1 MFARALY
8 KCCVVLYCICI
19 VKCHVNCY
27 LFQLQFESWNLML
40 CFSSLDVNC
49 IYPVSILLT
58 DGQSLCDYNI
68 GPDTK
73 IHLVVRRPETDSDV
87 LSTARI
93 GSSTVLWDQT
103 RDILS

>member
-1 MFARALY
+1 M
-8 KCCVVLYCICI
+8 
-19 VKCHVNCY
+19 
-27 LFQLQFESWNLML
+27 
-40 CFSSLDVNC
+40 
-49 IYPVSILLT
+49 SILSIHISLT

-103 RDILS
+103 RTFLAKHFTPADAEKVLQQFKKVSNPEVIN